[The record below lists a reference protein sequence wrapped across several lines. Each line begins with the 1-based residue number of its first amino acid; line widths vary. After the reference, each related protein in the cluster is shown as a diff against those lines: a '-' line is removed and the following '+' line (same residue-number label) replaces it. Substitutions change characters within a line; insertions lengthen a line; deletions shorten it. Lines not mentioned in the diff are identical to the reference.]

1 VFASISK
8 FLWSKV
14 VEPSD
19 DYEALLYLMAF
30 CYNGFNLP
38 WLGAYKKCSKS
49 QFI

>member
-1 VFASISK
+1 MFASISK

-30 CYNGFNLP
+30 CYNGFSLP
-38 WLGAYKKCSKS
+38 WLGAYNKCSKS